1 MTSFRDSAATRV
13 MYVVASNANP
23 FWPTGAALGDVKNAS
38 PLGRFDADDTSTA
51 ASSTVPAGSV
61 FQLGSNRKAVIH
73 RIFVASGTATSTIQ
87 LVSAQDTAE
96 VLTPAYSA
104 ATTGTVYDFSPGFIV
119 QGGFAVIMGTANST
133 VHIVYSILEN

>member
-1 MTSFRDSAATRV
+1 

-38 PLGRFDADDTSTA
+38 PLERFDAGDTRTG
-51 ASSTVPAGSV
+51 ASATIPTGSV
-61 FQLGSNRKAVIH
+61 FQLDSNRKAVIH

-87 LVSAQDTAE
+87 LVSAQGTSE

-119 QGGFAVIMGTANST
+119 QGGFAVVMGTASST
-133 VHIVYSILEN
+133 VHIVYSLLEN